1 MGSMRRDTGLP
12 QTSRSTRRSCWR
24 PSCLP
29 GTWIR
34 TPAWSTSRRRS
45 SRSFVALRP
54 RLHNRHAVS
63 SAARG
68 WRLHIRRDPTEK
80 ERWCTATRKIQE
92 FVNKYGLT
100 RKDEEPRVCRMNDGE
115 DEEEESVGRS
125 HARVFITRCRCR
137 SSRPLPRLPQKQV
150 ERKHLLL
157 VAKGTWTRI
166 GSKSRRR
173 FRGVERADSENVTN
187 GKMRTC

>member
-1 MGSMRRDTGLP
+1 MSPRNVDPNPRMVYITKTVIEKFR
-12 QTSRSTRRSCWR
+12 
-24 PSCLP
+24 
-29 GTWIR
+29 GTK
-34 TPAWSTSRRRS
+34 
-45 SRSFVALRP
+45 VASVAQPPCCEQCRE
-54 RLHNRHAVS
+54 RMEE
-63 SAARG
+63 
-68 WRLHIRRDPTEK
+68 HIRRDPTEK
-80 ERWCTATRKIQE
+80 ERWCAATRKIQE

-187 GKMRTC
+187 GKMRIC